1 MEKVKLKK
9 YGENMTDGLTTGLAW
24 VAGLGL
30 PQVLLWVLTFA
41 VVFEV
46 LTKLNIMRRAP
57 AALVSIIT
65 GLFILFAVP
74 AAVIQVISG
83 MSTGL
88 VTLAIGLISLI
99 ALLEVAGVR
108 HVTTD
113 REGKPTG
120 VYPYLNKHGTV
131 VAIVLFALAAAI
143 FVASGGLG
151 LIGISALPAI
161 SMGTWVLIIVGLAVL
176 WMFSESKPKQ

>member
-1 MEKVKLKK
+1 MP
-9 YGENMTDGLTTGLAW
+9 NGLTTGLAW

-30 PQVLLWVLTFA
+30 PQILLWVLTFA

-46 LTKLNIMRRAP
+46 LTKLKIMRRAP
-57 AALVSIIT
+57 AAIVSLIA

-74 AAVIQVISG
+74 TAVIAVISG

-99 ALLEVAGVR
+99 ALLEVAGVK
-108 HVTTD
+108 HITQNVKG
-113 REGKPTG
+113 EVTG
-120 VYPYLNKHGTV
+120 VFPFLSKHGTIT
-131 VAIVLFALAAAI
+131 AIVLFALAAAI

-151 LIGISALPAI
+151 LIGIAALPAI
-161 SMGTWVLIIVGLAVL
+161 SMGTWVLILIGLAVL
-176 WMFSESKPKQ
+176 WMFSESKK